1 MFGKKTPLNLQSD
14 IIHPQS
20 EGEHLMKKEKLEIK
34 EVSDDQENTI
44 ISHDVIFEGN
54 IKSNQPIYVY
64 GKVIGDIIAEKN
76 AVNVMF
82 NDEVKKRKYNKPFI
96 DY

>member
-1 MFGKKTPLNLQSD
+1 
-14 IIHPQS
+14 
-20 EGEHLMKKEKLEIK
+20 MKKEKLEIK
-34 EVSDDQENTI
+34 EVPDDQENTI

-82 NDEVKKRKYNKPFI
+82 NDEVKGNIISHSLITNGKFTVSVSLNMSKSKI
-96 DY
+96 MVK